1 MTHDPTLER
10 RPDVVVR
17 GGLVFDGTGAA
28 PVEAD
33 VAVHGGRLVDV
44 GDVDAEAAAE
54 LDARGLHVA
63 PGFIDVHS
71 HSDYTLLA
79 DPRAVSSIHQGVT
92 TEVIGNCGHGCFPV
106 RDPELS
112 SRIIYGFDGS
122 VPLDWSTPSAYL
134 ERLEAASPAVN
145 VLTLVP
151 NGQLRLATVGLES
164 RPATRDEL
172 AAMTRLL
179 EEGLEA
185 GAWGYSTGLEYASE
199 QGAGEAEITALA
211 RVTARRGGFYAT
223 HTRERERRADEAVAE
238 AIRTARNAGIRLQ
251 VSHLAP
257 RSGPDQTN
265 RCIDLVDAA
274 RAAGD
279 DVAFDMHTRL
289 YGLTFL
295 YAMLPPR
302 LLNESP
308 RDQAALL
315 RTPEVRAE
323 IGAHTSI
330 ITGLGDWGR
339 IYLQDND
346 VWPEMARLDFEEIA
360 RRRGTTALDAA
371 CDLLADSVGAEKAP
385 MVLLRAYSEAQQE
398 DVFAHELCVPAS
410 DATALAPDGPL
421 AGSSFM
427 GAYTWAAWFWRFMVR
442 ETGSLKPEEAIHRL
456 SGMPAAIVGLSD
468 RGLLRPGMRADLAIF
483 DPETF
488 ADAGTTFQ
496 PNQLATGMR
505 HVVVNG
511 TVTLRDGTLTG
522 HRAGTV
528 LRKRT

>member
-1 MTHDPTLER
+1 MN
-10 RPDVVVR
+10 PDLMIR

-28 PVEAD
+28 PARTD
-33 VAVHGGRLVDV
+33 VAVRAGRIVDV
-44 GDVDAEAAAE
+44 GDVEAEAPME
-54 LDARGLHVA
+54 LDAGGLAVA

-71 HSDYTLLA
+71 HSDYTLLV
-79 DPRAVSSIHQGVT
+79 DPRAVSAIHQGVT
-92 TEVIGNCGHGCFPV
+92 TEVIGNCGHGCFPI

-122 VPLDWSTPSAYL
+122 LPLDWSSPAAYL
-134 ERLEAASPAVN
+134 ERLEEVEPAVN

-151 NGQLRLATVGLES
+151 NGQLRLATLGLEA
-164 RPATRDEL
+164 RPATSAEVT
-172 AAMTRLL
+172 AMTRLL

-185 GAWGYSTGLEYASE
+185 GAWGYSTGLEYAPE

-223 HTRERERRADEAVAE
+223 HTREREDRADEAVAE

-257 RSGPDQTN
+257 RSGLDQTN

-302 LLNESP
+302 VLNASP
-308 RDQAALL
+308 REQVRLL
-315 RTPEVRAE
+315 ETPEVRAQ
-323 IGAHTSI
+323 IGDHKSI

-339 IYLQDND
+339 IYLVDD
-346 VWPEMARLDFEEIA
+346 EVWPDMARLDFEEIA
-360 RRRGTTALDAA
+360 RRRDTTALDAA
-371 CDLLADSVGAEKAP
+371 CDLLLDSAGAGKAP
-385 MVLLRAYSEAQQE
+385 MVLLRAYEEDQQE
-398 DVFAHELCVPAS
+398 EVFAHDLCVPAS

-421 AGSSFM
+421 AGASFM
-427 GAYTWAAWFWRFMVR
+427 GAYTWASWFWRFMVR
-442 ETGSLKPEEAIHRL
+442 ETGRLKPQEAIHRL
-456 SGMPAAIVGLSD
+456 SGQPAEIVGLSD
-468 RGLLRPGMRADLAIF
+468 RGLLKPGMRADVVVF

-488 ADAGTTFQ
+488 ADTGTTFQ
-496 PNQLATGMR
+496 PNRIATGMR

-511 TVTLRDGTLTG
+511 TVTLRDGALTG
-522 HRAGTV
+522 KRAGAV
-528 LRKRT
+528 LRKRA

>member
-1 MTHDPTLER
+1 MP
-10 RPDVVVR
+10 VR
-17 GGLVFDGTGAA
+17 
-28 PVEAD
+28 AD
-33 VAVHGGRLVDV
+33 VAVREGRIHEL
-44 GDVDAEAAAE
+44 GDVDAEAPLE
-54 LDARGLHVA
+54 LDACGLSVA

-71 HSDYTLLA
+71 HSDYTLLV
-79 DPRAVSSIHQGVT
+79 DPRAVSAIHQGVT
-92 TEVIGNCGHGCFPV
+92 TEVIGNCGHGCFPI

-112 SRIIYGFDGS
+112 SCIIYGFDGS
-122 VPLDWSTPSAYL
+122 MSLDWSTPPAYL
-134 ERLEAASPAVN
+134 NRLEEAAPAVN

-151 NGQLRLATVGLES
+151 NGQLRLATVGLDA
-164 RPATRDEL
+164 RPATDGEL

-185 GAWGYSTGLEYASE
+185 GAWGYSTGLEYATE

-211 RVTARRGGFYAT
+211 RVAARRGGFYAT
-223 HTRERERRADEAVAE
+223 HTREREDRADEAVAE
-238 AIRTARNAGIRLQ
+238 AIRTARAAGARLQ

-302 LLNESP
+302 VLNESP
-308 RDQAALL
+308 PDQAVLL
-315 RTPEVRAE
+315 RAPEIRAE
-323 IGAHTSI
+323 IGAHKSI

-339 IYLQDND
+339 IYLVDNEI
-346 VWPEMARLDFEEIA
+346 WPDMARLDFEEIA
-360 RRRGTTALDAA
+360 YRRGTTALDDA
-371 CDLLADSVGAEKAP
+371 CDLLLNSVGAEKAP
-385 MVLLRAYSEAQQE
+385 MVLLRAYSEGQQE

-410 DATALAPDGPL
+410 DATALAPDGLL
-421 AGSSFM
+421 AGASFM
-427 GAYTWAAWFWRFMVR
+427 GAYMWASWFWRFMVR
-442 ETGSLKPEEAIHRL
+442 DTGRLTPEEAVHRL
-456 SGMPAAIVGLSD
+456 SGLPAAIVGLSD
-468 RGLLRPGMRADLAIF
+468 RGLLKPGMRADIVVF
-483 DPETF
+483 GPETF
-488 ADAGTTFQ
+488 ADTGTTFE

-511 TVTLRDGTLTG
+511 TVTLRDGALTG
-522 HRAGTV
+522 EQGGAV
-528 LRKRT
+528 LRKEA